1 MAKKGEP
8 QGVRGPRGPQ
18 QPASGRKPTASR
30 PTASP
35 ARARLEQLSMPLLG
49 WMHALPRWIMVVL
62 PAIMLLA
69 GLVLTGSW
77 GWLGGLAL
85 LLVAAFLGWLL
96 ALSWPALNPGSRM
109 IRGLTVLAVVG
120 LAYFKVTGRF

>member
-18 QPASGRKPTASR
+18 RSVSGRKPVDARAS
-30 PTASP
+30 ASP
-35 ARARLEQLSMPLLG
+35 ARARLEELSMPLLG

-62 PAIMLLA
+62 PAIILLS
-69 GLVLTGSW
+69 GLVLTGGW
-77 GWLGGLAL
+77 AWLGGVCL
-85 LLVAAFLGWLL
+85 LLVSLFLGWLL

-109 IRGLTVLAVVG
+109 IRGLTVLAVTG
-120 LAYFKVTGRF
+120 LAYFKFTGRF

>member
-8 QGVRGPRGPQ
+8 EGVRGPRGPQ
-18 QPASGRKPTASR
+18 RPNGGRRSIDARPTASR
-30 PTASP
+30 
-35 ARARLEQLSMPLLG
+35 ARARLEALSMPLLG

-69 GLVLTGSW
+69 GLVLTGAWS
-77 GWLGGLAL
+77 WLGGVAL
-85 LLVAAFLGWLL
+85 LLVSAFLAWLL

-120 LAYFKVTGRF
+120 LAYFKFTGRF